1 MKFSFMNSHAVLK
14 EIGVRMRRERLNQN
28 LTQETLAQGA
38 GVSRRVILD
47 LEKGKGCGLS
57 SLIEILRAL
66 KKLDQLD
73 AFLPDPGISPL
84 QLAKLRGHERQ
95 RASGRRTKDKD
106 LN

>member
-28 LTQETLAQGA
+28 LTQETLAQRA

-57 SLIEILRAL
+57 SLIEILRSL